1 MSLKKFIKSYQA
13 IPDPRIISKFI
24 RYLNKTF
31 AEQKFE
37 DGAVVGESAEQN
49 TVRKDVR
56 DVQLLGLSN
65 QHDSLSNV
73 HWANFIN
80 HLIIQQMNKYIREF
94 PDINRA
100 GIFDMQALRYGVG
113 GHYKFHVDD
122 GPGMNRKYSS
132 ILMLNNDYE
141 GGTLCFNVDDEIVEM
156 ETKPGNLVIWPSN
169 FMFPH
174 SVKPLTKGVRYS
186 VVSWMQ

>member
-1 MSLKKFIKSYQA
+1 MSLEKYIKTYQA
-13 IPDPRIISKFI
+13 IPHPIIISKFI
-24 RYLNKTF
+24 QYLNKTF
-31 AEQKFE
+31 DEKKFE
-37 DGAVVGESAEQN
+37 TGAVVGN
-49 TVRKDVR
+49 GTDVVDKKVRNVDI
-56 DVQLLGLSN
+56 LGLSN

-80 HLIIQQMNKYIREF
+80 HLVIKQMCKYINEF
-94 PDINRA
+94 PDIRRA

-113 GHYKFHVDD
+113 GHYEFHVDD
-122 GPGMNRKYSS
+122 GPTMDRKYSS

-141 GGTLCFNVDDEIVEM
+141 GGTLCFKLDNKIIEM

-174 SVKPLTKGVRYS
+174 AVKPLTKGVRYS
-186 VVSWMQ
+186 IVSWMK

>member
-13 IPDPRIISKFI
+13 IPDPKIISKFI
-24 RYLNKTF
+24 QYLNKTF
-31 AEQKFE
+31 AEQQFV
-37 DGAVVGESAEQN
+37 DGAVVGDKQD
-49 TVRKDVR
+49 TVKKEIR
-56 DVQLLGLSN
+56 DVKILGLSN

-73 HWANFIN
+73 HWANFLN
-80 HLIIQQMNKYIREF
+80 HLIIKQMNKYITEF
-94 PDINRA
+94 PDIRRA

-122 GPGMNRKYSS
+122 GHGMNRKYSS

-141 GGTLCFNVDDEIVEM
+141 GGTLCFNVDDEVVKM

-174 SVKPLTKGVRYS
+174 AVEPLTKGVRYS